1 MCGRLTLIR
10 DEPAVDQIF
19 ARLAYAK
26 GITGRPTPMQP
37 IPLVTGPSS
46 CVIARWGW
54 PSVRGRI
61 LTHARIETA
70 ATLPTW
76 HEAWRLRRGVIPVE
90 GWEEGS
96 WIVASPGAHIAVL
109 WTVDGAD
116 VRCAVL
122 TQPPPAAHQHI
133 ERFPVPLTQ
142 AGAIAWLD
150 GGPTGDQVTDLHVA
164 GAGGQQTIFDA

>member
-10 DEPAVDQIF
+10 DEPAVDQHF

-37 IPLVTGPSS
+37 IPLVTGPAS

-76 HEAWRLRRGVIPVE
+76 HEAWRLRRGVVLVD

-96 WIVASPGAHIAVL
+96 WVITSPGAHLAVL
-109 WTVDGAD
+109 WTAQGMD
-116 VRCAVL
+116 VRFAIL
-122 TQPPPAAHQHI
+122 TQPPPAGEHI

-142 AGAIAWLD
+142 AGAVVWLA
-150 GGPTGDQVTDLHVA
+150 GGPPDEQCTDLHVA
-164 GAGGQQTIFDA
+164 GAGGQQTIFDQ